1 MANIK
6 QSVNKLTE
14 WIINNN
20 INNNNNNNNN
30 VNLRYDDNAK
40 NKI

>member
-6 QSVNKLTE
+6 QSANKLTE
-14 WIINNN
+14 WIIN
-20 INNNNNNNNN
+20 NNNNNNNNN

>member
-20 INNNNNNNNN
+20 NNNDN

>member
-14 WIINNN
+14 WIIN
-20 INNNNNNNNN
+20 NNNNNNNNN